1 VIVDAAG
8 EYALVLNQE
17 GAGEQNLAARTT
29 SVALTMASA
38 SNAGTVLLGQHRP
51 HDGTSYLTAQ
61 LNQHLVLLLGPR
73 AAPSTSTPKMMSKV
87 AKRPSTRD

>member
-1 VIVDAAG
+1 MIVDAAG

-61 LNQHLVLLLGPR
+61 LNQHLVLLLVHAPR
-73 AAPSTSTPKMMSKV
+73 LSDFRTEGDV
-87 AKRPSTRD
+87 EVR